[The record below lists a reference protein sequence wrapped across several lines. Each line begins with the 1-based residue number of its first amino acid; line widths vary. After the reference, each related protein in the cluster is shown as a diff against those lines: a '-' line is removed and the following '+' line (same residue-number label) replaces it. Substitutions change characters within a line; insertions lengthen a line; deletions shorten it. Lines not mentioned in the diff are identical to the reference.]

1 MTTIT
6 RLTSAKS
13 GLILFALLFILAI
26 IGPGLAPHDPNAIQP
41 DRAKQSPSWHHPLGT
56 DFAGRD
62 IFSRLLHSLGWA
74 YMAGLGSTLI
84 VALGG
89 LPLGIWV
96 GYRGGWLDDGLM
108 WLIDLWI
115 TLPGLLWLLSLIA
128 LIGRDVSQVLIAISL
143 VNMPYYARFSRTI
156 TLQEKEQRY
165 VEAARALGAS
175 PGRVIFYH
183 LWPNI
188 FPRLTAQLAIYFG
201 SAILATSALS
211 YLGLTVQPTTPDLG
225 NLLNEGLQVMRYSW
239 WIVLGPLGILWLT
252 MLAGQLIADG
262 FID

>member
-1 MTTIT
+1 MA

-13 GLILFALLFILAI
+13 GLILLTLLFILAI
-26 IGPGLAPHDPNAIQP
+26 IGPVLAPHNPNAIQLNL
-41 DRAKQSPSWHHPLGT
+41 AKQTPSWQHPLGT

-62 IFSRLLHSLGWA
+62 IFSRLLHSLSWA
-74 YMAGLGSTLI
+74 YVAGLGSTLI

-89 LPLGIWV
+89 LPLGMWV

-115 TLPGLLWLLSLIA
+115 AMPGLLWLLSLIA
-128 LIGRDVSQVLIAISL
+128 LIGRDVGQVLLAISL
-143 VNMPYYARFSRTI
+143 VNIPYYVRFSRTI
-156 TLQEKEQRY
+156 TLQEKAHRY
-165 VEAARALGAS
+165 VESAQAIGAS
-175 PGRVIFYH
+175 PSRIIFYH

-225 NLLNEGLQVMRYSW
+225 NLLNEGVQVMRYSW

-262 FID
+262 FAER